1 MKRQLSALETEDQLR
16 IDWLTLINHEPA
28 LAVLC
33 LSWLYQ
39 MYGIRELAAKRVLSQ
54 QHRRIVEQKLYPFE
68 VLHIPLHYGK
78 RIPGGRL
85 VHLQSLKELRLKRN
99 PSVTDADL
107 VFLTQLR
114 SLDLSFNTL
123 ITNDA
128 VSRLTSLFSLIL
140 DANHCIGDAA
150 LPPLAQLI
158 TLNLAGN
165 ELITGEGLRALS
177 DLGSLVLD
185 DNDRITDSDVSLLTT
200 LVVLSLRG
208 NQVITDAGLRTLT
221 SIKNLCLDDT
231 PQVTGESLDHMQL
244 CALVLD
250 VDSSAIEPES
260 LALQTDLGF
269 LSLTNNYII
278 EGDSLNALSKLTTL
292 VLYDDFCITDAALQS
307 MTNLTRLSLHG
318 ESRLTAAGLTT
329 LTRLTHLNLFKDDEN
344 IMPIDL
350 TRLSSLTSIM
360 LYDHTLYYPHVIEFK
375 KSVDIEIALAECRCG
390 TCVNQFQEQ
399 NNGGSSGLSREQS
412 EDTG

>member
-1 MKRQLSALETEDQLR
+1 MKRHLGALEEDQFR
-16 IDWLTLINHEPA
+16 VDWLTLINHEQG

-54 QHRRIVEQKLYPFE
+54 HHRMLVEQKIYPFE
-68 VLHIPLHYGK
+68 VLHIPSQYGK
-78 RIPGGRL
+78 HIPGDQL
-85 VHLQSLKELRLKRN
+85 AHLQSLKELRLKRN
-99 PSVTDADL
+99 PSVTDAHL
-107 VFLTQLR
+107 VCLTQLR
-114 SLDLSFNTL
+114 SLDISFNTL

-140 DANHCIGDAA
+140 DANDCIGDAA
-150 LPPLAQLI
+150 LAPLTQLI

-165 ELITGEGLRALS
+165 DTITGAGLRVLP
-177 DLGSLVLD
+177 DLGALVLD
-185 DNDRITDSDVSLLTT
+185 DNDTITDSDVSLLTT

-208 NQVITDAGLRTLT
+208 NQVITDAGLRALP
-221 SIKNLCLDDT
+221 SIRNLCLDDT

-244 CALVLD
+244 CALVLN
-250 VDSSAIEPES
+250 VDSSEIEPES
-260 LALQTDLGF
+260 LSLQTDLVF

-278 EGDSLNALSKLTTL
+278 EGDSLNTLSNLTAL
-292 VLYDDFCITDAALQS
+292 VLRDDFCITDAALRS

-318 ESRLTAAGLTT
+318 ESKLTAAGLTT
-329 LTRLTHLNLFKDDEN
+329 LTRLTHLDLFKDDEN

-350 TRLSSLTSIM
+350 TCLSSLTSIM
-360 LYDHTLYYPHVIEFK
+360 LYDHTLYYPHAIEFK
-375 KSVDIEIALAECRCG
+375 KSVAIEIALSECRCG
-390 TCVNQFQEQ
+390 TCVSQFREQ
-399 NNGGSSGLSREQS
+399 NNGVPSGLPREQG